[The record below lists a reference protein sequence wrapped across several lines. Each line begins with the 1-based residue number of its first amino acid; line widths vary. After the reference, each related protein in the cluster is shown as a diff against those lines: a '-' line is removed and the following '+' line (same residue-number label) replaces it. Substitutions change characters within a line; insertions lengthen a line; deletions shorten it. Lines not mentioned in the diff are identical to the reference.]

1 MNAMQCS
8 AESAIQP
15 IADLESVDRNDFVET
30 ADGYALRGSECCQ
43 CGRKFFPR
51 RKICL
56 GCAGQRMEETLLA
69 RHGKLYSFSTVH
81 VSSSRPTPYTLG
93 YIDLDDGLRLLATL
107 AGDPME
113 LAPDIPVSLISVSN
127 GWAFAL
133 VERRSAA

>member
-1 MNAMQCS
+1 MQCS
-8 AESAIQP
+8 AESAPQP
-15 IADLESVDRNDFVET
+15 LTDLESVDRHDFVET
-30 ADGYALRGSECCQ
+30 ADGCSLRGSACSQ

-69 RHGKLYSFSTVH
+69 PHGKLYSFSTVH

-113 LAPDIPVSLISVSN
+113 LAPDI
-127 GWAFAL
+127 
-133 VERRSAA
+133 

>member
-1 MNAMQCS
+1 
-8 AESAIQP
+8 
-15 IADLESVDRNDFVET
+15 
-30 ADGYALRGSECCQ
+30 
-43 CGRKFFPR
+43 
-51 RKICL
+51 
-56 GCAGQRMEETLLA
+56 MEETLLA

-107 AGDPME
+107 AGDPKE

-133 VERRSAA
+133 AERRSTA